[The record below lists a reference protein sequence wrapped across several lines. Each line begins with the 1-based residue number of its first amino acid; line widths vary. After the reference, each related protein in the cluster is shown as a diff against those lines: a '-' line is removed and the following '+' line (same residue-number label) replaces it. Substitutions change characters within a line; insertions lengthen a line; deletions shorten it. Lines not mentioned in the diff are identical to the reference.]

1 MKEVNLDI
9 VSRDKTGKSNCKQLR
24 NMGKIP
30 AVIYGDKKEPTYIA
44 VDYPKIVKELSRTSF
59 FSTIFSLKL
68 NKKKIKV
75 LPKEIQTDPL
85 NDKPIHIDF
94 LRVNDESKINIS
106 VPIIFINED
115 KSPGLKSGCVL
126 NAVRREIDLI
136 CKINSIPEKLE
147 ADLTNLE
154 LGSVIHMSDIKL
166 HEDVIP
172 QISDRD
178 FTIATI
184 AAPTVMPV
192 EEEKPETE
200 GEEGEEA
207 TSEVETYDEF
217 KKVLEEKGGFIYA
230 HWDGTEE
237 TEELVKNETK
247 ATIRCI
253 PLKTD
258 GKEGKCM
265 VTGKP
270 SKQKVLFARSY

>member
-44 VDYPKIVKELSRTSF
+44 VDYPKIVKELSRTGF
-59 FSTIFSLKL
+59 FSTIFNLKL

-200 GEEGEEA
+200 GEEGEEGEGA
-207 TSEVETYDEF
+207 EGAEGAETKEGEEGKSEEN
-217 KKVLEEKGGFIYA
+217 K
-230 HWDGTEE
+230 EE
-237 TEELVKNETK
+237 TKETETK
-247 ATIRCI
+247 
-253 PLKTD
+253 K
-258 GKEGKCM
+258 KENPK
-265 VTGKP
+265 K
-270 SKQKVLFARSY
+270 

>member
-44 VDYPKIVKELSRTSF
+44 VNYPRIVKELSRSSF
-59 FSTIFSLKL
+59 FSTVFSLKL
-68 NKKKIKV
+68 DKKEIKV
-75 LPKEIQTDPL
+75 LPREIQTDPL

-94 LRVNDESKINIS
+94 LRVNNESKINIS
-106 VPIIFINED
+106 VPIVFVNED
-115 KSPGLKSGCVL
+115 KSPGLKSGGVL

-154 LGSVIHMSDIKL
+154 VGSVIHMSDIKL
-166 HEDVIP
+166 EEEVIP

-200 GEEGEEA
+200 EEGEEGEESA
-207 TSEVETYDEF
+207 EGADTKESEEGKED
-217 KKVLEEKGGFIYA
+217 KSEENK
-230 HWDGTEE
+230 EE
-237 TEELVKNETK
+237 TKETESKKEE
-247 ATIRCI
+247 
-253 PLKTD
+253 D
-258 GKEGKCM
+258 
-265 VTGKP
+265 
-270 SKQKVLFARSY
+270 SKK